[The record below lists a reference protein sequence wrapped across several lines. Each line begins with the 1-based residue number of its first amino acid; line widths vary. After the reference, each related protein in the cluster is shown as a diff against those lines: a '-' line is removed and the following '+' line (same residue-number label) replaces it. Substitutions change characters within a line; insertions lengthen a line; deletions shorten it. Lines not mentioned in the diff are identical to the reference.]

1 MVVLGLPRFTAAAV
15 ITVFPIPRYHYFLPF
30 PVMSENTSD
39 LTATAVFTEFSITV
53 SLSNPDRDLSILT
66 VHVQLEL
73 GSDGV

>member
-1 MVVLGLPRFTAAAV
+1 MVVLGLPRCYRCGGNYR
-15 ITVFPIPRYHYFLPF
+15 FPIPRYHYFLPF

>member
-1 MVVLGLPRFTAAAV
+1 
-15 ITVFPIPRYHYFLPF
+15 
-30 PVMSENTSD
+30 MSENTSD